1 MSKIKIN
8 KLTNANVY
16 LNGINLL
23 GRAEEV
29 QLPQIKHKLA
39 EHKALGMVGSAEFF
53 SGIDKLECNI
63 KWNALYP
70 EVFLASATPFTA
82 SMIQVRA
89 SLETYNGTGRIEEV
103 PATAF
108 IIGTFKEFPLGTI
121 KPHENAEYETSMS
134 VTYAKLVVDGVPLF
148 EIDVLEN
155 IYKVGG
161 IDMLTKY
168 KKNIGA

>member
-1 MSKIKIN
+1 MTKIKIN

-29 QLPQIKHKLA
+29 QLPQIKHKMA

-53 SGIDKLECNI
+53 SGIDKLECKI

-70 EVFLASATPFTA
+70 EVLLAASTPFEA
-82 SMIQVRA
+82 SMLQVRA

-108 IIGTFKEFPLGTI
+108 IIGSFKEFPLGTI
-121 KPHENAEYETSMS
+121 KPHENAEYETTMA
-134 VTYAKLVVDGVPLF
+134 VTYAKLVVNSVTVF

-155 IYKVGG
+155 IYKVNEV
-161 IDMLTKY
+161 DMLKKF